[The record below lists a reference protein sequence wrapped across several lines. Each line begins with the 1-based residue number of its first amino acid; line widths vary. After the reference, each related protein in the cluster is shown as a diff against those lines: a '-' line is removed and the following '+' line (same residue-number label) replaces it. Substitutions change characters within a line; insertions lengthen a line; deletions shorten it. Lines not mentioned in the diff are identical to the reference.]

1 MLNKVALRKA
11 WSILQS
17 CNAIDINNVISG
29 KKTLVDLS
37 EIEISHLVNLR
48 PKLHVKG
55 ITYLLKNG
63 KVEEMKKKVQEFESI
78 LVARK
83 DKWKANGKLGNAEDN
98 VEDVGDDDVEDP

>member
-1 MLNKVALRKA
+1 MLNKVALRQT

-17 CNAIDINNVISG
+17 CNAIGINNVISG

-37 EIEISHLVNLR
+37 EIKISHLVNLW
-48 PKLHVKG
+48 PKLHLKG

-63 KVEEMKKKVQEFESI
+63 TVEEVKKKVQEFESI

-98 VEDVGDDDVEDP
+98 VEDVGDDDVENL